1 MPFDDKNIH
10 SLDDFYLHVSEKLKN
25 HTLPVDADVWQGI
38 EEKLPPARRTVSGV
52 WWWAA
57 SAAAV
62 VIALLFLIQPFW
74 LREVE
79 NEEFANRH
87 QATQTAP
94 PTKVLS
100 QSKQENLSSAE
111 TENTSLYAQKSA
123 PSKQVVAERER
134 VSEQQ
139 PSLIAE
145 YLRDRLKEKDAHEE
159 LSPVVSHQEEIKETP
174 RDIAVFEQQEEA
186 TTTKTAPVIDAENKL
201 KTETKLIA
209 RLGGGAGGLG
219 GSFGSARG
227 ELYADAPIGTELGSD
242 AKGEHNSL
250 TPSDYSEIHHLP
262 PISFSLMAE
271 FPLNDVWSIE
281 TGLMYS
287 FLASKYK
294 KPNGNIYTG
303 TLSLHYV
310 GVPVNVKVNLFQNNL
325 WRIYLLGGGSVEKG
339 ISSVYKQTIQYQ
351 NGPDHH
357 LVKRTSIKGWQFS
370 SHVAAGFDYRI
381 NENIRLFGEPH
392 IIYYFNNNQPM
403 SARTENPLTFGLNMG
418 VRIQF

>member
-10 SLDDFYLHVSEKLKN
+10 SLDDFSLHVSEKLKN

-52 WWWAA
+52 WWWAV

-62 VIALLFLIQPFW
+62 VIALLFLIQPFL
-74 LREVE
+74 LRELE
-79 NEEFANRH
+79 NEEFVSQQPATETTSANEISPESNQER
-87 QATQTAP
+87 
-94 PTKVLS
+94 LS
-100 QSKQENLSSAE
+100 PAK
-111 TENTSLYAQKSA
+111 TENTSLYAQKNA
-123 PSKQVVAERER
+123 PSKQVVAKRER
-134 VSEQQ
+134 VNKQQ

-145 YLRDRLKEKDAHEE
+145 YLRNRLRENESSKSQE
-159 LSPVVSHQEEIKETP
+159 SIISHQEKTKETP
-174 RDIAVFEQQEEA
+174 RDAAVSEQQSPISTPKA
-186 TTTKTAPVIDAENKL
+186 TPSGGSENKL
-201 KTETKLIA
+201 KKETNLIA
-209 RLGGGAGGLG
+209 RLGGGAGGFG
-219 GSFGSARG
+219 ADFGSNRS
-227 ELYADAPIGTELGSD
+227 ELYANAPIGTELGGDKTS
-242 AKGEHNSL
+242 EQSSL
-250 TPSDYSEIHHLP
+250 TPSDYSDIHHLP
-262 PISFSLMAE
+262 PISVSLMAE

-294 KPNGNIYTG
+294 KNNGNIYTG
-303 TLSLHYV
+303 TLNLHYV
-310 GVPVNVKVNLFQNNL
+310 GVPVNVKVNLFQNDL
-325 WRIYLLGGGSVEKG
+325 WRIYLLSGGSVEKG

-351 NGPDHH
+351 NRPDEH
-357 LVKRTSIKGWQFS
+357 LAKRTSIKGWQLS
-370 SHVAAGFDYRI
+370 SHVAAGFDYKI